1 MEEKISEQKQKELA
15 DKNGF
20 LSYRVS
26 CKDGVGIEEMIIE
39 LSNEYIPHI
48 KKKKKQMNGIVLGNN
63 NQVVEKE
70 PFCGWFKS
78 KKKKQ
83 NK

>member
-1 MEEKISEQKQKELA
+1 MEVKISDHYLNELA

-20 LSYRVS
+20 FSYRVS

-39 LSNEYIPHI
+39 LCNEYIP
-48 KKKKKQMNGIVLGNN
+48 KKEDIQKQMGGVVLENN

>member
-15 DKNGF
+15 DKNEF

-39 LSNEYIPHI
+39 LCNVYKQ
-48 KKKKKQMNGIVLGNN
+48 KKEDIQKQMGGVVLENN

>member
-1 MEEKISEQKQKELA
+1 
-15 DKNGF
+15 
-20 LSYRVS
+20 
-26 CKDGVGIEEMIIE
+26 MIIE
-39 LSNEYIPHI
+39 LCNEYIP
-48 KKKKKQMNGIVLGNN
+48 KKEDIQKEMNGIVLENN

>member
-1 MEEKISEQKQKELA
+1 MEEKISEQKQRELA
-15 DKNGF
+15 KKNGF

-39 LSNEYIPHI
+39 LCNQYIP
-48 KKKKKQMNGIVLGNN
+48 KKEDIQKQMNGIVLENN